1 LLNPCGRR
9 HQSRSRRLQ
18 KEALMP
24 VLYVIGDSF
33 SAGSELCD
41 NMLPSW
47 PYYKNPKVDMEKF
60 SEWLNS
66 SEYTNDIAALNMT
79 QDQFAE
85 LTLEKAYPAKLGK
98 LIDYEVINRSV
109 GNTGSIYWRYKVL
122 EDLIQFQKHN
132 KTIDYAIVN
141 FTDVFRET
149 FVQLDKSA
157 LHYKHISVSHTD
169 PYKNASAYFKYKSLL
184 QDDMSYVYHFLTD
197 LYFIK
202 STLHT
207 MGAKKVLFI
216 MSMDLFWIKEF
227 ITSTHIVDLM
237 KFIELDL
244 NTLPILESC
253 KVDRLLG
260 GHFCE
265 ETHKLFAEQIAKE
278 FFGK

>member
-1 LLNPCGRR
+1 
-9 HQSRSRRLQ
+9 
-18 KEALMP
+18 MP

-85 LTLEKAYPAKLGK
+85 RTLEKAYPAKLGK

-157 LHYKHISVSHTD
+157 LHYKHISVAHAD

-207 MGAKKVLFI
+207 MGAKKVLFV

-237 KFIELDL
+237 KLIELDL